1 MGKGLKG
8 WVQKV
13 KGRRRDG
20 WAGRWIGGCVEGR
33 DEWMEAV
40 KEESS
45 QALNTRLRNPI
56 FLRGS
61 GNHCWFLSRG
71 MAGCEYR

>member
-1 MGKGLKG
+1 MDG
-8 WVQKV
+8 WVGGKV
-13 KGRRRDG
+13 TVEWKTEDG